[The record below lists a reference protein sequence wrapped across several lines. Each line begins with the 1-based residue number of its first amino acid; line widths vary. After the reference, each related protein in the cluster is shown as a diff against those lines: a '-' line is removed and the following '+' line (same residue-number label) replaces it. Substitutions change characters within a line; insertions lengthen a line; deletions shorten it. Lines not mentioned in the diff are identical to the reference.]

1 MLVDTENDVL
11 TLWDKEE
18 KKKLRALSYS
28 TISHG
33 FEEMIKWTE
42 EGKYGIIQSIM
53 NKVGNN
59 DNYLY
64 VVVSV
69 DYHQVL

>member
-1 MLVDTENDVL
+1 MYTCILLTVLVDTENDVL

-42 EGKYGIIQSIM
+42 EGKLWHYPI
-53 NKVGNN
+53 NN
-59 DNYLY
+59 E
-64 VVVSV
+64 
-69 DYHQVL
+69 QGG